1 MQLNIS
7 RSSTGFRAVGFTSKM
22 ARAATGVILLG
33 LLVVALYSSSEA
45 AVTVINSALIPVDV
59 ETNGNHVTVNTGAS
73 PVHVDVNGAKEQRVQ
88 VSMGKDKK
96 PIFVDVKDGDTIVII
111 PDFLGGGTIN
121 VNVNGAVKGHF

>member
-1 MQLNIS
+1 MLTVAHID
-7 RSSTGFRAVGFTSKM
+7 STAVGFTSKM